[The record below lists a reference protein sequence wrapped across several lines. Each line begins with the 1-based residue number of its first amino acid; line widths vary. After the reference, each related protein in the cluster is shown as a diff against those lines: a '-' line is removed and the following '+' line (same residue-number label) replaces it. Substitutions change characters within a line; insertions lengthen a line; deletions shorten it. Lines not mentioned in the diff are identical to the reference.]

1 MNVTAVPEAE
11 GFRLDATTAVELVF
25 CEVTLKAFEAEV
37 LLAESPAYTAVTL
50 LTATVVKV
58 AAKVAVR
65 VNPVPDKVPVP
76 RVVAPFINVT
86 APVGPVP
93 DAATTVAV
101 NVLGLP
107 TATGLTLAVT
117 VVVVVLGA
125 ALTTWLSVVEVLA
138 ALLVSPA

>member
-1 MNVTAVPEAE
+1 VRVTDVPEAE
-11 GFRLDATTAVELVF
+11 GFRLEATTAVELVF
-25 CEVTLKAFEAEV
+25 CDVTLKALDVEV
-37 LLAESPAYTAVTL
+37 LLAEFPAYTAVTL
-50 LTATVVKV
+50 LAATVVKV
-58 AAKVAVR
+58 AAKVVVR

-86 APVGPVP
+86 VPVGPVP

-101 NVLGLP
+101 SVLGLP

-125 ALTTWLSVVEVLA
+125 AVTTWLSAVEVLV
-138 ALLVSPA
+138 LLSVSPA